1 MESMAG
7 QKVRFREKLG
17 IGSITLSMNL
27 VEQFV
32 STFFLFYLTD
42 VLTMAPALAGL
53 LITLGRIWD
62 GVNDPLIGL
71 LADNRRFKNGERS
84 RPYALYFCIPLAI
97 FCVVLFTKIDLPDG
111 LQFAYALLIYIL
123 FDTLATIIRLP
134 AYALPMLATGNV
146 KERLTINAYVS
157 ASASLGGVLASVL
170 LWPIV
175 RAFGGTDAAGQVVD
189 KTRGFMWGAVIIGL
203 IIVVGCLFTYF
214 TTKERVKPIE
224 ENEQKLKMFYV
235 LKIMFQ
241 NKSWL
246 HNSIFTLFYF
256 SSNIMVTGS
265 IAYYASYVLSNSGG
279 VTLIMGMFALG
290 SLLILPLV
298 SYVSKRFG
306 RRVSMICGASLLIFS
321 KLFIMAFPTALIAA
335 MAHALFM
342 GMSVGLNIVLIGTNR
357 ADLVDLLEWSHG
369 RRVENMM
376 NSLSGFISKCGSSA
390 ALLLMGFGLQL
401 GGYVANAPTQTSTA
415 INAILAFQGI
425 VPLIFGAIMLV
436 VALVI
441 KLDDEVAQMDQEK
454 IAKGIAV

>member
-1 MESMAG
+1 MESAAG
-7 QKVRFREKLG
+7 SKVRFREKLG

-71 LADNRRFKNGERS
+71 VADNRRFKNGERS
-84 RPYALYFCIPLAI
+84 RPYALYFCVPLAI
-97 FCVVLFTKIDLPDG
+97 LCVVLFTKIEMAEA
-111 LQFAYALLIYIL
+111 LQFTYALLIYIL
-123 FDTLATIIRLP
+123 FDTAATIIRLP
-134 AYALPMLATGNV
+134 AYALPMLATSNV

-157 ASASLGGVLASVL
+157 ASASLGAVLASVL

-189 KTRGFMWGAVIIGL
+189 KSRGFMWGAAVIGL
-203 IIVVGCLFTYF
+203 IIIVGCLFTYF
-214 TTKERVKPIE
+214 TTRERVKPIE
-224 ENEQKLKMFYV
+224 EREEKLKMFYV

-246 HNSIFTLFYF
+246 QNSIFTLFYF

-265 IAYYASYVLSNSGG
+265 IAYYASYVLSDSGG

-290 SLLILPLV
+290 SLLVLPLV
-298 SYVSKRFG
+298 SYVSKRYG

-321 KLFIMAFPTALIAA
+321 KLFVMAFPASLIAA
-335 MAHALFM
+335 MAHSLFM
-342 GMSVGLNIVLIGTNR
+342 GMSVGFNIVLIGTNR
-357 ADLVDLLEWSHG
+357 ADLVDLLEWKHG

-390 ALLLMGFGLQL
+390 ALLLMGLGLQI
-401 GGYVANAPTQTSTA
+401 GGYVANAPTQSQAAVT
-415 INAILAFQGI
+415 AILAFQGI

-441 KLDDEVAQMDQEK
+441 KLDGEVTQMEQEK
-454 IAKGIAV
+454 FAKGIAV